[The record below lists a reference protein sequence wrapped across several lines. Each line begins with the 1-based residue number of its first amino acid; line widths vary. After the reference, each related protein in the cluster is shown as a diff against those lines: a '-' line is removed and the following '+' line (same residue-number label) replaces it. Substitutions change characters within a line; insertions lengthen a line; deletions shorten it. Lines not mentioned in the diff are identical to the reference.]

1 MNVQNHVKELI
12 DKDLVDE
19 ALAFLNSWLA
29 EHPHDEEALYERGKM
44 KWNFGDRRGALNDYE
59 AGAALNPEG
68 KCAIAREHSYAI
80 MNFFNSDLIN
90 P

>member
-1 MNVQNHVKELI
+1 MNVKNHVKELV

-19 ALAFLNSWLA
+19 AMAWLDTWLA
-29 EHPHDEEALYERGKM
+29 SHPNDAEALYERGKM

-59 AGAALNPEG
+59 AGAAIDPKG
-68 KCAIAREHSYAI
+68 SAAIALEHSRAI
-80 MNFFNSDLIN
+80 LDFFNPDLIN